1 MPRVLVAVLALSEMC
16 IRAAGAPIRNA
27 TCGAGD
33 GRTIYVHERTYGE
46 NVDVNKRL
54 TLIDEG
60 ADVYGC

>member
-1 MPRVLVAVLALSEMC
+1 MPRVLVAVLALSGVC
-16 IRAAGAPIRNA
+16 IRAAGTPIQDA

-33 GRTIYVHERTYGE
+33 GGTIYVHERTYGE
-46 NVDVNKRL
+46 NVGVNKRL